1 MLFRTRQ
8 ICLKKRKIKQRLQIP
23 KEKKSRP
30 TWPKT
35 TNMAKG
41 KKGMVFL
48 DQRLALVN
56 EWISKTSRCLAD
68 IYSKCLIGKSHF
80 DDRSPQR
87 PWQSW
92 QTCFRRCD
100 CGAYSNVFQMFVTS
114 VVFTF
119 KLFSL
124 WFKRW
129 SPRTWLRTRGP
140 KSKQGKPYQHWSQ
153 QVTQHQHRN
162 QNCSFL
168 KMISR
173 EIATR
178 IKIPFE

>member
-1 MLFRTRQ
+1 
-8 ICLKKRKIKQRLQIP
+8 
-23 KEKKSRP
+23 
-30 TWPKT
+30 
-35 TNMAKG
+35 
-41 KKGMVFL
+41 MVFL
-48 DQRLALVN
+48 DQSLPLVN
-56 EWISKTSRCLAD
+56 EWILKTSR
-68 IYSKCLIGKSHF
+68 CLIGKSHF
-80 DDRSPQR
+80 DARSPQR

-100 CGAYSNVFQMFVTS
+100 CGACSNIFQMFVTS

-119 KLFSL
+119 QLFSV

-129 SPRTWLRTRGP
+129 SQRTWLRTRGP

-168 KMISR
+168 TMISR

-178 IKIPFE
+178 IKIPLDWRNRYPTKLSSDTFLLSMAEK